1 MDEIQVLT
9 QAMKLEQEGREF
21 YRQAAERSRDP
32 QTAEMFRT
40 LSEDE
45 THHYDYIE
53 RQYNALKAGDS
64 WKPVPEL
71 DSIKAVDDAQAL
83 IFPQGVAALEK
94 LPENATDEDAL
105 LFALGAEVQSFELYS
120 KSAGETGNPEAKKMF
135 QQLAGAERGH
145 FDLLMMRYESVYGY
159 PR

>member
-1 MDEIQVLT
+1 MDEMQVLT
-9 QAMKLEQEGREF
+9 QAMKLEQAGLDF
-21 YRQAAERSRDP
+21 YRQAAERSKDP
-32 QTAEMFRT
+32 ETAEMFRT
-40 LSEDE
+40 LAEDE
-45 THHYDYIE
+45 THHYGYIE

-71 DSIKAVDDAQAL
+71 DSIKSIDAQAL

-94 LPENATDEDAL
+94 LPEKATDEDAL

-120 KSAGETGNPEAKKMF
+120 KSAGETDNPEAKQMF
-135 QQLAGAERGH
+135 QRLAGAERGH

>member
-9 QAMKLEQEGREF
+9 LAMKLEQAGRDF

-32 QTAEMFRT
+32 ETAEMFRT
-40 LSEDE
+40 LAEDE

-64 WKPVPEL
+64 WEPVPEL
-71 DSIKAVDDAQAL
+71 DSIKAIDTRAP
-83 IFPQGVAALEK
+83 IFPKGVAASEK
-94 LPENATDEDAL
+94 LPQDATDEDAL
-105 LFALGAEVQSFELYS
+105 LFALGAEVKSFELYS
-120 KSAGETGNPEAKKMF
+120 KSAGETDNPEAKKMF
-135 QQLAGAERGH
+135 QRLASTERGH
-145 FDLLMMRYESVYGY
+145 FDLLMLRYESVYGY